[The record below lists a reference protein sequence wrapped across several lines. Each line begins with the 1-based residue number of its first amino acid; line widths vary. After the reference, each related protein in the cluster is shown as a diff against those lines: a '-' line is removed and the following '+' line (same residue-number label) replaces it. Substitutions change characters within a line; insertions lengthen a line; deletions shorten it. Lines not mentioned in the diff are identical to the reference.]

1 MSSDDRTLLKKK
13 VELSRDDLAATLE
26 AVAEQIRL
34 GELDT
39 SEWVD
44 SDSPVDRSVPE
55 QVHLSIEVK
64 DSPKPEGMK
73 RELEL
78 EVWWITGV

>member
-1 MSSDDRTLLKKK
+1 MSSDDRTLLKQK
-13 VELSRDDLAATLE
+13 VEMSRGDLAATLE
-26 AVAEQIRL
+26 AVAEQIRI

-44 SDSPVDRSVPE
+44 SDSPVDRSVPDR
-55 QVHLSIEVK
+55 VHLSIEVK
-64 DSPKPEGMK
+64 DSPKTEGMK

-78 EVWWITGV
+78 EIWWLT